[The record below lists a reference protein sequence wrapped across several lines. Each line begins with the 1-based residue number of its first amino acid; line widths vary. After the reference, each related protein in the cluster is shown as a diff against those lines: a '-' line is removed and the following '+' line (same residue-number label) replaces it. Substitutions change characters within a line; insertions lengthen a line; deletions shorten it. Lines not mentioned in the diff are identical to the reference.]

1 MPRNY
6 YRQRHGEH
14 KASVSMREDCYLAV
28 KAYIDKNHERQL
40 SLSGAIHHLLRTHPE
55 INLPPI
61 Q

>member
-1 MPRNY
+1 MSRNY

-14 KASVSMREDCYLAV
+14 KASVSMRKDCFMAV
-28 KAYIDKNHERQL
+28 KAYIESNPERAF

>member
-1 MPRNY
+1 MGPNY

-14 KASVSMREDCYLAV
+14 KASVSMRQDCYLAV
-28 KAYIDKNHERQL
+28 KAYIDRNADKSF

>member
-1 MPRNY
+1 MATNY

-14 KASVSMREDCYLAV
+14 KASVSMRQDCYLAV
-28 KAYIDKNHERQL
+28 KAYIDRNAEESF

>member
-1 MPRNY
+1 MSKQY

-28 KAYIDKNHERQL
+28 HAYIESNQSHGF

-61 Q
+61 K

>member
-1 MPRNY
+1 MATNY

-14 KASVSMREDCYLAV
+14 KASVSMRQDCYLAV
-28 KAYIDKNHERQL
+28 KAYIDRNAEKPF

-55 INLPPI
+55 INLPPV

>member
-1 MPRNY
+1 MARNY

-14 KASVSMREDCYLAV
+14 KASVSMREDCHLAV
-28 KAYIDKNHERQL
+28 KAFIERNADKAF

>member
-14 KASVSMREDCYLAV
+14 KASVSMRQDCYLAV
-28 KAYIDKNHERQL
+28 KAYVERNADQSF